1 MPESG
6 KGFTDS
12 FKETL
17 ATIKNK
23 AEKDGVVRQG
33 YDLILYFVLL
43 VGLIVSF
50 FNVLWGALLVG
61 AVVGVAFYSEA
72 IQFFR
77 NLKNWIEIKGMAKSL
92 VLGGLLL
99 FFIIVLPTGVI
110 AAIAAILIRAMINP
124 PLNR

>member
-1 MPESG
+1 MPEG

-23 AEKDGVVRQG
+23 AERDGVVRQG

-50 FNVLWGALLVG
+50 FNILWGALLVG
-61 AVVGVAFYSEA
+61 AVIGTAFYAEV

-77 NLKNWIEIKGMAKSL
+77 LLKNWIEMKGMAKSL

-99 FFIIVLPTGVI
+99 FFIIVVPTGVI
-110 AAIAAILIRAMINP
+110 AAVAAILIRGMIQRP
-124 PLNR
+124 